1 MMKKVLIPTKLD
13 AVAGEILEASGH
25 YTVVQDDAAELRAL
39 ATTHSDAYAL
49 IVRSEKV
56 TPEIIDLLPNLQ
68 VVVRAGA
75 GFNTIDTRYA
85 RSRGIDVM
93 NTPGANSNA
102 VAEEVVAMILADAR
116 HLIPADASTRAGKW
130 EKKQFMGREL
140 AGKTVGIVGLGNI
153 GRLVAKRISGFDCRL
168 LGFDPVISSER
179 AKEVDVT
186 LTDLQTI
193 FSECDY
199 ITLHIPENDDTRGL
213 VGKDLLAL
221 TREGATIVNCARA
234 GIVDE
239 DALREVKASR
249 GLRLLNDVYPKDA
262 AGDKTVTDIA
272 DIMLPHLG
280 ASTREANYNAAR
292 RAAEE
297 LIDLDYKGVTSFI
310 VNRDIP
316 EGLDEAYCELAN
328 TLARLCRNIV
338 GRQSALKMV
347 ETSFYGDLEPYA
359 NWLTVPIV
367 AGIWEDF
374 ERGMDY
380 HAAFNYLDEMGI
392 EYVPREVDASKG
404 YGNSITLDLT
414 SEVDSGNLRR
424 ISVRG
429 TLTEGNM
436 MVARINEFDRLYFEP
451 LGHTVCFLY
460 DDRPGV
466 IGIIGGKLATSGI
479 NIEDMRNPHDAKTG
493 RSLAI
498 LKVNQRVPDEIID
511 TISQEINSFSAFHI
525 SL

>member
-1 MMKKVLIPTKLD
+1 
-13 AVAGEILEASGH
+13 
-25 YTVVQDDAAELRAL
+25 
-39 ATTHSDAYAL
+39 
-49 IVRSEKV
+49 
-56 TPEIIDLLPNLQ
+56 
-68 VVVRAGA
+68 
-75 GFNTIDTRYA
+75 
-85 RSRGIDVM
+85 
-93 NTPGANSNA
+93 
-102 VAEEVVAMILADAR
+102 
-116 HLIPADASTRAGKW
+116 
-130 EKKQFMGREL
+130 
-140 AGKTVGIVGLGNI
+140 
-153 GRLVAKRISGFDCRL
+153 
-168 LGFDPVISSER
+168 
-179 AKEVDVT
+179 
-186 LTDLQTI
+186 
-193 FSECDY
+193 
-199 ITLHIPENDDTRGL
+199 
-213 VGKDLLAL
+213 
-221 TREGATIVNCARA
+221 VNCARA
-234 GIVDE
+234 GILDE
-239 DALREVKASR
+239 EAFRSIKANR

-262 AGDKTVTDIA
+262 EGDKTVTDIA

-280 ASTREANYNAAR
+280 ASTKEANYNAAR

-347 ETSFYGDLEPYA
+347 ETSCYGDLEPYA
-359 NWLTVPIV
+359 NWLAVPIV

-392 EYVPREVDASKG
+392 EYVSREVDTSKR
-404 YGNSITLDLT
+404 YGNSITVDIV
-414 SEVDSGNLRR
+414 SEVDSDYLRR

-451 LGHTVCFLY
+451 LGHTVFFLY

-466 IGIIGGKLATSGI
+466 IGVIGRTLAESGV
-479 NIEDMRNPHDAKTG
+479 NIEDMRNPHDPKTN

-498 LKVNQRVPDEIID
+498 LKVNQRVPGTIID
-511 TISQEINSFSAFHI
+511 AISKEIRSIAAFHI
-525 SL
+525 TL

>member
-1 MMKKVLIPTKLD
+1 MKKVLIPTKLD
-13 AVAGEILEASGH
+13 SVAKEILEEHGNYA
-25 YTVVQDDAAELRAL
+25 VVQDDSADLKDL
-39 ATTHSDAYAL
+39 ASAHTDAYAL

-56 TPEIIDLLPNLQ
+56 TSDVIDLLPNLQ

-75 GFNTIDTRYA
+75 GYNTIDTLYA
-85 RSRGIDVM
+85 RSKGIDVM

-116 HLIPADASTRAGKW
+116 HLIPADASTRAGRW
-130 EKKQFMGREL
+130 EKKKFMGREL
-140 AGKTVGIVGLGNI
+140 ARKTVGIVGLGNI
-153 GRLVAKRISGFDCRL
+153 GRLVARRISGFDCRL

-179 AKEVDVT
+179 AKEVDVV
-186 LTDLQTI
+186 LTDLKTI
-193 FSECDY
+193 FEECDY
-199 ITLHIPENDDTRGL
+199 ITLHIPENDDTRSL
-213 VGKDLLAL
+213 VGTELLSVAKQ
-221 TREGATIVNCARA
+221 GATIVNCARA
-234 GIVDE
+234 GILNE
-239 DALREVKASR
+239 EAFRSIKESR
-249 GLRLLNDVYPKDA
+249 DLRLLNDVYPKDA
-262 AGDKTVTDIA
+262 EGDKTVTDIA

-280 ASTREANYNAAR
+280 ASTKEANYNAAR

-316 EGLDEAYCELAN
+316 DGLDEAYCELAN

-338 GRQSALKMV
+338 GRQSALKML
-347 ETSFYGDLEPYA
+347 ETSFYGDLEPYG
-359 NWLTVPIV
+359 NWLAVPIV

-380 HAAFNYLDEMGI
+380 HAAFSFLEEMGI
-392 EYVPREVDASKG
+392 EYVSREVDANKR
-404 YGNSITLDLT
+404 YGNSITIDLV
-414 SEVDSGNLRR
+414 SEVDSSYLRR

-451 LGHTVCFLY
+451 LGHTAFFLY

-466 IGIIGGKLATSGI
+466 IGAVGRTLAENGV
-479 NIEDMRNPHDAKTG
+479 NIEDMRNPHDPKTN

-511 TISQEINSFSAFHI
+511 TINKEIESIAAFHI
-525 SL
+525 TL

>member
-1 MMKKVLIPTKLD
+1 MKKVLIPTKLD
-13 AVAGEILEASGH
+13 SVAKEILEENGNYA
-25 YTVVQDDAAELRAL
+25 VLQDDSADLKDLAAV
-39 ATTHSDAYAL
+39 HSDAYAL

-56 TPEIIDLLPNLQ
+56 TAEIIDQLPNLQ

-75 GFNTIDTRYA
+75 GYNTIDTVYA
-85 RSRGIDVM
+85 RSKGIDVM

-116 HLIPADASTRAGKW
+116 HLIHADASTRAGKW

-140 AGKTVGIVGLGNI
+140 AHKTVGIVGLGNI
-153 GRLVAKRISGFDCRL
+153 GRLVAKRISGFNCRL
-168 LGFDPVISSER
+168 LGFDPVISTER

-186 LTDLQTI
+186 LTDLKTI
-193 FSECDY
+193 FEECDY
-199 ITLHIPENDDTRGL
+199 ITLHIPENDDTRGI
-213 VGKDLLAL
+213 VGEELLSLAKQ
-221 TREGATIVNCARA
+221 GSTIVNCARA
-234 GIVDE
+234 GILDE
-239 DALREVKASR
+239 DAFRAAKASR

-262 AGDKTVTDIA
+262 EGDKTVADIA

-280 ASTREANYNAAR
+280 ASTKEANYNAAR

-359 NWLTVPIV
+359 NWLAVPIV

-392 EYVPREVDASKG
+392 EYVSREVDMSKG
-404 YGNSITLDLT
+404 YGNSITIDVV
-414 SEVDSGNLRR
+414 SEVDSDSLRR

-429 TLTEGNM
+429 TLAEGNM

-451 LGHTVCFLY
+451 LGHTVFFLY

-466 IGIIGGKLATSGI
+466 IGIIGRALAENAV
-479 NIEDMRNPHDAKTG
+479 NIEDMRNPHDPQTN

-498 LKVNQRVPDEIID
+498 LKVNQRVPGTIID
-511 TISQEINSFSAFHI
+511 AISKEIKSIAAFHI
-525 SL
+525 TL